1 MFYLTEL
8 GNRLKEAR
16 EAKGF
21 SLDDLQEL
29 TKIQKRYL
37 VGIEEGNYSMMPGK
51 FYVRAFIKQYCEAV
65 GLDSEEIFNEFK
77 SEVPS
82 VYSEE
87 LPEQLSRVQTRK
99 TLPAK
104 DSKFAEMLPKILG
117 VIVVIG
123 VAILIWVLVSNS
135 MSKTNGDDKKN
146 DKPNEVVGYNESN
159 DFNGKE
165 DKEDK
170 TNKKQDEEKAD
181 TTDNKDDSDNNAT
194 EEEKEV
200 ETEQDLAVVSS
211 SGKNST
217 YELKNTDSF
226 KLKVTSKGSPWV
238 GITNGE
244 GKLLFQGTIKENESQ
259 EIDFTNETE
268 AVINVGRAN
277 ETEIFVNDK
286 KLEYTISPNE
296 MTTQLVTI
304 QFTKAE

>member
-8 GNRLKEAR
+8 GNRLKETR
-16 EAKGF
+16 EAKGLT
-21 SLDDLQEL
+21 LDNLQEL

-65 GLDSEEIFNEFK
+65 GLDPDEIFEEFK
-77 SEVPS
+77 SDVPS

-99 TLPAK
+99 TIPAK
-104 DSKFAEMLPKILG
+104 DSKFVEMLPKILG

-135 MSKTNGDDKKN
+135 MSKSNDNDKKS

-159 DFNGKE
+159 EFNEK
-165 DKEDK
+165 
-170 TNKKQDEEKAD
+170 EEKVDKDQKKETDTAD
-181 TTDNKDDSDNNAT
+181 KKDKDNAV
-194 EEEKEV
+194 EEEKE
-200 ETEQDLAVVSS
+200 EEKIEQDLTVVSS

-217 YELKNTDSF
+217 YELKGSDTF
-226 KLKVTSKGSPWV
+226 KLKVSSKGSPWV

-244 GKLLFQGTIKENESQ
+244 GKLLFQGTIKENESE
-259 EIDFTNETE
+259 EIDFTEEKE
-268 AVINVGRAN
+268 AVINIGRAN
-277 ETEIFVNDK
+277 ETEIFVNDE
-286 KLEYTISPNE
+286 KLEYTISPND